1 MNYLIDTHILIWHAE
16 NNAKLAP
23 HFVEIINNSS
33 NNIVVSYVSLWE
45 IAIKQSLGKLE
56 ISMNLSELEN
66 HLRHNLFTLLQ
77 TSVEQL
83 ERLQKLPFHHN
94 DPFDRLLIAQAQEE
108 NLIIITEDGNF
119 KHYQINLL

>member
-16 NNAKLAP
+16 NSPKLSSRFA
-23 HFVEIINNSS
+23 EILNNPS
-33 NNIVVSYVSLWE
+33 NNVVVSYASLWE

-56 ISMNLSELEN
+56 ISMTLSELEN
-66 HLRHNLFTLLQ
+66 HLQQNLFTLLQ

-108 NLIIITEDGNF
+108 DFTIITEDSNF
-119 KHYQINLL
+119 RYYEVNLL

>member
-16 NNAKLAP
+16 NDAKLSS
-23 HFVEIINNSS
+23 HFVDILNNSS

-45 IAIKQSLGKLE
+45 IAIKQSLGKLN
-56 ISMNLSELEN
+56 ISMTLSELEN
-66 HLRHNLFTLLQ
+66 HLQQNLFTLLQ

-83 ERLQKLPFHHN
+83 EKLQELPFYHN

-108 NLIIITEDGNF
+108 DLIIITEDSNF
-119 KHYQINLL
+119 KYYQVNLL

>member
-16 NNAKLAP
+16 NSPRLSPKFAKIL
-23 HFVEIINNSS
+23 NNSS

-56 ISMNLSELEN
+56 ISMTLSELEN
-66 HLRHNLFTLLQ
+66 YLQQNLFTLLQ

-83 ERLQKLPFHHN
+83 ERLQVLPFHHN

-108 NLIIITEDGNF
+108 DLIIITEDGNF
-119 KHYQINLL
+119 KYYQVNLL

>member
-16 NNAKLAP
+16 NSPKLSSRFA
-23 HFVEIINNSS
+23 EILNNPS
-33 NNIVVSYVSLWE
+33 NNVVVSYASLWE

-56 ISMNLSELEN
+56 ISMTLSELEN
-66 HLRHNLFTLLQ
+66 HLQQNLFTLLQ
-77 TSVEQL
+77 TSIEQL

-108 NLIIITEDGNF
+108 DFTIITEDGNF
-119 KHYQINLL
+119 RYYEVNLL